1 MISDAKPM
9 KEAAA
14 KTVTKKER
22 KKLNPQTKRSYMWA
36 YLFILP
42 QALVFFVL
50 SLYPIVMSYV
60 YSFFDWQGIGPLKN
74 FIGFDNYV
82 RLLHDPRFW
91 GDFLNTITYVVGTT
105 VIGVMFAL
113 ILAIILNDNKMRGKT
128 FYRTIYFLP
137 VVTTTAIVG
146 IIMENIFGVVGLAN
160 KVLQTLHLVESP
172 IPFLTNGAWAMTVLI
187 LVGSWKGLGITMIYW
202 LAGLQG
208 ISSDLYESAQ
218 LDGAGFWKTLRHITL
233 PLLKPILAVIVLL
246 SIVSGMHVFDLV
258 KTLTN
263 GGPYFKTE
271 TLDLYIYNYAFT
283 DSHDNGISLMGY
295 ASAAGVILG
304 LFTFII
310 SFAFGG
316 VGFASSI
323 KNWWKARKA
332 KKEGG
337 MVQP

>member
-1 MISDAKPM
+1 MISDVKPREGHAVQ
-9 KEAAA
+9 KAAA
-14 KTVTKKER
+14 KEKKKIDPR
-22 KKLNPQTKRSYMWA
+22 TKRKYMWA

-50 SLYPIVMSYV
+50 SFYPIIMSYV
-60 YSFFDWQGIGPLKN
+60 YSFFNWQGIGPLN
-74 FIGFDNYV
+74 DFVGFDNYV
-82 RLLHDPRFW
+82 RLFHDSRFW
-91 GDFLNTITYVVGTT
+91 GDFLNTVIYVVGTT
-105 VIGVMFAL
+105 VIGVLFAL

-128 FYRTIYFLP
+128 VYRTIYFLP

-146 IIMENIFGVVGLAN
+146 IIMENIFGVMGLAN
-160 KVLQTLHLVESP
+160 KLLQTLHLVNSP

-233 PLLKPILAVIVLL
+233 PLLKPMLAVIVLL

-295 ASAAGVILG
+295 ASAAGVMLG

-310 SFAFGG
+310 SMAFGG
-316 VGFASSI
+316 AGFASSI
-323 KNWWKARKA
+323 KKWRQARKA
-332 KKEGG
+332 KKEKEL
-337 MVQP
+337 V

>member
-1 MISDAKPM
+1 MISEVKPR
-9 KEAAA
+9 KEAAVQSV
-14 KTVTKKER
+14 KTKER
-22 KKLNPQTKRSYMWA
+22 KKVNPRTRRNMMWA
-36 YLFILP
+36 YIFIAP
-42 QALVFFVL
+42 QALVFLVL
-50 SLYPIVMSYV
+50 SFYPIIMSYI
-60 YSFFDWQGIGPLKN
+60 YSFFDWQGIGPLKD
-74 FIGFDNYV
+74 FVGIDNYV
-82 RLLHDPRFW
+82 RLFKDARFW
-91 GDFLNTITYVVGTT
+91 GDFLNTVIYVVGTT
-105 VIGVMFAL
+105 VIGVLFAL

-128 FYRTIYFLP
+128 VYRTIYFLP

-146 IIMENIFGVVGLAN
+146 IIMENIFGVSGLAN
-160 KVLQTLHLVESP
+160 KIMQSLHLIDSP
-172 IPFLTNGAWAMTVLI
+172 VPFLTNGAWAMIVLI

-218 LDGAGFWKTLRHITL
+218 LDGAGFWKTLRHVTL
-233 PLLKPILAVIVLL
+233 PLLKPMLAVIVLL

-258 KTLTN
+258 KTLTK

-283 DSHDNGISLMGY
+283 DSHDNGISMMGY

-316 VGFASSI
+316 AGFASQI
-323 KNWWKARKA
+323 KNWRKARKA
-332 KKEGG
+332 KKRGE
-337 MVQP
+337 MAS

>member
-1 MISDAKPM
+1 MISEVKQG
-9 KEAAA
+9 KEVA
-14 KTVTKKER
+14 VKKEKTKER
-22 KKLNPQTKRSYMWA
+22 RKLNPQTKKNYMWA
-36 YLFILP
+36 YIFIAP
-42 QALVFFVL
+42 QVLVFLVL

-60 YSFFDWQGIGPLKN
+60 YSFYDWQGIGPLEN
-74 FIGFDNYV
+74 FVGFDNYI
-82 RLLHDPRFW
+82 RLMNDPRFW
-91 GDFLNTITYVVGTT
+91 GDFLNTVIYVVGTT
-105 VIGVMFAL
+105 VIGVLFAL

-160 KVLQTLHLVESP
+160 TILKTLGIVESP
-172 IPFLTNGAWAMTVLI
+172 VPFLTNGAWAMTVLI

-258 KTLTN
+258 KTLTD

-283 DSHDNGISLMGY
+283 DSHDNGISLMGF
-295 ASAAGVILG
+295 ASAAGVVLG
-304 LFTFII
+304 IFTFII
-310 SFAFGG
+310 SSAFGG
-316 VGFASSI
+316 VGFAASI
-323 KNWWKARKA
+323 NNWRKKRKA
-332 KKEGG
+332 KKAGELIEE
-337 MVQP
+337 